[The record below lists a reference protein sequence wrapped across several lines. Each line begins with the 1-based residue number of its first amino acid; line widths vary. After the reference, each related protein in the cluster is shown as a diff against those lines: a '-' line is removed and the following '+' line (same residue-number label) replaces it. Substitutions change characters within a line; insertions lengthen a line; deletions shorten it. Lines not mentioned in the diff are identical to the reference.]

1 MLVVSP
7 EASMKKSVSISVFFI
22 AFCVPAFAEMT
33 GDRHLLVEVA
43 TRYGENLAKLKTWK
57 GKAEAR
63 KHSFR
68 NDPQE
73 PRDWLS
79 EWKVDFACAPGD
91 ARDGSYRYDM
101 DLYKHVA
108 IVEGVATPRLRPTRT
123 IGVYHNGVVSQLD
136 YITDNPRAARIA
148 RISKGRLP
156 EGGFHYASFDP
167 LYFYT
172 YSGTW
177 LDEFLMTL
185 VEVFDKEHANGSVS
199 REGDRVT
206 LIKERGGVSIVQVM
220 DLARGGNRVHYL
232 CSEADQGFR
241 LTTSI
246 ETTWT
251 EINRCWTPDI
261 VTYSNSTDRDGSV
274 ETSSMKID
282 WTEQQVNREFKAD
295 EFSIDRLGLRP
306 GDTVD
311 NDITGEKET
320 VGDDK

>member
-1 MLVVSP
+1 
-7 EASMKKSVSISVFFI
+7 MKKSVSTSLLFVAYCI
-22 AFCVPAFAEMT
+22 AASAEMT
-33 GDRHLLVEVA
+33 GDRQLLVEVA
-43 TRYGENLAKLKTWK
+43 TRYSENLAKLKTWK

-63 KHSFR
+63 KHSVA

-108 IVEGVATPRLRPTRT
+108 IVEGVEQPRLRPTRS
-123 IGVYHNGVVSQLD
+123 IGIYHNGVVSQLD
-136 YITDNPRAARIA
+136 YVTDNPRAARIA
-148 RISKGRLP
+148 RISKGRLW
-156 EGGFHYASFDP
+156 EGGFHYGSFDP
-167 LYFYT
+167 LWFYT

-177 LDEFLMTL
+177 LDEYLMRR

-199 REGDRVT
+199 REGDHIT
-206 LIKERGGVSIVQVM
+206 LINEFGGVSIVQVM

-232 CSEADQGFR
+232 CSETDQGFR

-251 EINRCWTPDI
+251 EINGCWTPDT
-261 VTYSNSTDRDGSV
+261 VTYSNSTDREGSV
-274 ETSSMKID
+274 ETSSMKIH

-306 GDTVD
+306 GDNVD
-311 NDITGEKET
+311 NGITGKMEI